1 MRSVPDFDERFAGP
15 DLDPA
20 VWTASYLPA
29 WSSRAAS
36 AATYTVGRDGLRLTI
51 PPEQG
56 LWCPDLHET
65 PLRVSAVQSGN
76 RSGPAG
82 STDGQQPFRDGLVV
96 REEQPTVLGF
106 TPFRGEVAVT
116 CRATLGRRS
125 MFSAWMVGLED
136 RPERCGEICIVEIFG
151 DALTTAPSP
160 IARYGCG
167 VHRFRDPGLVED
179 FAAPAVSV
187 DVTRTH
193 TYAAVWTAD
202 GVAFTLDGELVRT
215 TPQSPAY
222 PMQLIL
228 GLFDFPDRA
237 TDAQREGR
245 EPPPTPELVVERVA
259 GRPLS

>member
-1 MRSVPDFDERFAGP
+1 VPDFDERFAGP

-36 AATYTVGRDGLRLTI
+36 AATSTIGSDGLRLTI

-76 RSGPAG
+76 RSGPVG

-116 CRATLGRRS
+116 CRAALGPRS

-136 RPERCGEICIVEIFG
+136 RPERSGEICLVEIFG
-151 DALTTAPSP
+151 DALAPDADGGP
-160 IARYGCG
+160 TARYGCG
-167 VHRFRDPGLVED
+167 VHPFRDPGLVED
-179 FAAPAVSV
+179 FAAPVIAV
-187 DVTRTH
+187 DVTQTH
-193 TYAAVWTAD
+193 TYAAEWTAD
-202 GVAFTLDGELVRT
+202 GVGFTLDGVLVRT
-215 TPQSPAY
+215 TAQSPAY

-237 TDAQREGR
+237 TAAQREGR
-245 EPPPTPELVVERVA
+245 EPPPTPELVVHRVV
-259 GRPLS
+259 GRLLS